1 VSEITYTPLLKRLI
15 LLMAMISIIAFQP
28 KAYAQDLEKIGEEKA
43 VTFSG
48 SLNVGA
54 WVYGSQGIE
63 KRRSPFS
70 WYISGSPTLT
80 IYNLTLPFSFTI
92 SEQQRYFSQPF
103 NRFGVSPYYKWV
115 TLHGGYR
122 SMYFSDYTLAGEV
135 FLGGGVELNPGKFR
149 FAAMYGRFRKAV
161 EEVTDTSLNIPN
173 LPASYK
179 RMGYGMKVGFGS
191 KSSFVDFIIFKA
203 ADDSSSLP
211 QRPVNTPVRPM
222 DNLVL
227 GVRSNIL
234 IANRVTFN
242 FDVSA
247 SALTLDT
254 KTVESFEIPQELS
267 PYQNLLTINQSTIFN
282 TAGHASLHYNG
293 DNFGLM
299 FKVKR
304 IDPGYQS
311 LGIYYIQSDL
321 IDYTVSPDLRL
332 FKGKLYLKSSF
343 GIRKDNLNNKKPAE
357 TRRTIGSAALN
368 FNPTSKF
375 GMSVNYANYG
385 TSQASGLI
393 QLNDSIRMSVVNT
406 TYGGNIRFTNVN
418 ERIVSSFIIMT
429 NYNEFNDQNQY
440 TQDFTE
446 SSSVVGNASYNFSI
460 VKTGTSFNVSY
471 NVTNFKNNFSN
482 VFSHG
487 PVAGVSMQF
496 LEKKLT
502 AAVNLNYQK
511 RRSDEVDDGGI
522 FQGSLRFS
530 YRIKDKHTFNL
541 ESFYTRNNSG
551 NISSFT
557 YNEQRISLRYG
568 YTF

>member
-1 VSEITYTPLLKRLI
+1 MSEITYTPHIRRLFLL
-15 LLMAMISIIAFQP
+15 ISILNIIVFQP
-28 KAYAQDLEKIGEEKA
+28 NVYAQDLEKIGEEKA
-43 VTFSG
+43 VTFTG
-48 SLNVGA
+48 SLNVGT

-63 KRRSPFS
+63 NRRSPFS

-135 FLGGGVELNPGKFR
+135 FLGAGVELNPGKFR
-149 FAAMYGRFRKAV
+149 FAAMYGRFRRAV
-161 EEVTDTSLNIPN
+161 EEVSDTSLNIPN

-191 KSSFVDFIIFKA
+191 TSSFVDFIFFKA
-203 ADDSSSLP
+203 ADDSTSLLE
-211 QRPVNTPVRPM
+211 RPVTTPVRPM

-234 IANRVTFN
+234 IAKRVTFN

-247 SALTLDT
+247 SALTIDT
-254 KTVESFEIPQELS
+254 KTVESFEMPQELV
-267 PYQNLLTINQSTIFN
+267 PYQNLLTINQSTVLN

-321 IDYTVSPDLRL
+321 IDYTVSPDFRL
-332 FKGKLYLKSSF
+332 FKGKLYLKSSL
-343 GIRKDNLNNKKPAE
+343 GYRKDNLNNKKLAE
-357 TRRTIGSAALN
+357 TRRTIGSAAIN
-368 FNPTSKF
+368 FNPTTKF

-406 TYGGNIRFTNVN
+406 TYGGNIRLTNVN

-460 VKTGTSFNVSY
+460 VKSGTSFNVSY
-471 NVTNFKNNFSN
+471 NVTNFKNSFND

-487 PVAGVSMQF
+487 PVAGFSMQF
-496 LEKKLT
+496 LDKKLT
-502 AAVNLNYQK
+502 TAMNLNYQK
-511 RRSDEVDDGGI
+511 RRIDAVGDGGI

-530 YRIKDKHTFNL
+530 YRINKKHNFNL
-541 ESFYTRNNSG
+541 EGFYTKNNSG
-551 NISSFT
+551 NVSSFS
-557 YNEQRISLRYG
+557 YNEQRLSLRYG
-568 YTF
+568 YIF